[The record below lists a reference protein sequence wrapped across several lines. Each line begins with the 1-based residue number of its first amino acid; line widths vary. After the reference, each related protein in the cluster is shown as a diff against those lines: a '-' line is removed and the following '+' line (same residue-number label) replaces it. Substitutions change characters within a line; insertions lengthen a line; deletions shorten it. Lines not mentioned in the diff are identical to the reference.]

1 MVIGWSKVP
10 ARGLFKS
17 GSSSDQRLDIDD
29 GFFSLIA
36 FDDLDL
42 LRPCSCDL
50 AREFISRALTRK
62 QAIKFGL
69 VFDSVDLIWEADKYP
84 SSRHFRYDFS
94 TVPLA

>member
-1 MVIGWSKVP
+1 MWSKVP

-17 GSSSDQRLDIDD
+17 GTSSDQRLDIDD
-29 GFFSLIA
+29 GFSLIA
-36 FDDLDL
+36 LDDSNL

-62 QAIKFGL
+62 QTVKFGL